1 MWWRTFVSVPFT
13 DHEHG
18 NENAASPDL
27 ASVVAASMWLLSLGH
42 IISGSDDNEGNHR
55 KHVQFK
61 KNWEGEKVKAI
72 ATWLQA
78 IATRPT
84 DLYPHKEDGA
94 AKSWC
99 QR

>member
-1 MWWRTFVSVPFT
+1 MWWRMFVSVPFT
-13 DHEHG
+13 DHEYE

-84 DLYPHKEDGA
+84 DLHPHKEDGA